1 MQPPEGRRG
10 TGQSGVS
17 LGTDVAV
24 GVRDMVGM
32 AVCDRQ
38 TPKAAGVLIG
48 AADAASA
55 ASVVSAADRVDDGR
69 RGKEKGNLRT
79 SVAAV
84 ALLVEPADRHLGFV
98 WSVLR
103 LSQGDVAATIAGG
116 C

>member
-17 LGTDVAV
+17 LGTNVAS

-38 TPKAAGVLIG
+38 TQKAADVLIG
-48 AADAASA
+48 VADAASA
-55 ASVVSAADRVDDGR
+55 ATVVSAANRVDDGR

-84 ALLVEPADRHLGFV
+84 ALLVEPANRHLGFV
-98 WSVLR
+98 
-103 LSQGDVAATIAGG
+103 
-116 C
+116 